1 MLKIPYDLIF
11 MDIVMP
17 EMDGLEAVMAIREKE
32 ISTKNHIPV
41 IAMTAYSEKSDRIE
55 CISAGM
61 DYYILKPFEA
71 EYVINTVEG
80 ILREKK
86 SFIPSLNIIVAEDNL
101 TNQEVAAAI
110 FRKLGCTI
118 DIVNNGRELMEAL
131 DKKRYDIIFTDIQMP
146 EMDGFEATSLIRKKS
161 IPIPV
166 IAMTAHALQEDRI
179 RCMERGM
186 NDYVAKP
193 FDSKDIEDVIRRVFK
208 GDLSVKEKAIKETG
222 EKIFDKKTFLERFD
236 NKKDIAEKILSL
248 ALEDITSIIEKLRDS
263 IKVRDLK
270 KSSRYAHSLKGV
282 TANITAEK
290 MRRIAIE
297 LEHALEE
304 GNYGHAED
312 ISAQM
317 EKAFLEVCE
326 VTGSSRI

>member
-1 MLKIPYDLIF
+1 M
-11 MDIVMP
+11 
-17 EMDGLEAVMAIREKE
+17 R
-32 ISTKNHIPV
+32 
-41 IAMTAYSEKSDRIE
+41 
-55 CISAGM
+55 CI
-61 DYYILKPFEA
+61 
-71 EYVINTVEG
+71 
-80 ILREKK
+80 
-86 SFIPSLNIIVAEDNL
+86 
-101 TNQEVAAAI
+101 
-110 FRKLGCTI
+110 
-118 DIVNNGRELMEAL
+118 
-131 DKKRYDIIFTDIQMP
+131 
-146 EMDGFEATSLIRKKS
+146 
-161 IPIPV
+161 
-166 IAMTAHALQEDRI
+166 
-179 RCMERGM
+179 ERGM

-270 KSSRYAHSLKGV
+270 KSSRYVHSLKGV